1 MVCPKDNTQCKQ
13 YKGIGSGQSDID
25 FYDTAEL
32 KECPK
37 CHSVYLEYYCTF
49 ELNGEA
55 EKHIG
60 RLKHSIKELILKFLE
75 KSSIK

>member
-1 MVCPKDNTQCKQ
+1 MVCPKCSTQCKQ
-13 YKGIGSGQSDID
+13 YKGIGAGESDVD

-49 ELNGEA
+49 ELNGDA
-55 EKHIG
+55 ENHIG